1 MQTQFINDIV
11 AIVTTSPETVG
22 GGGVPIFYAADPAD
36 RERIA
41 LYLSRILNAM
51 VHDLENGTYFLSHH

>member
-1 MQTQFINDIV
+1 MQTINDIV
-11 AIVTTSPETVG
+11 AIVATSPAQVG
-22 GGGVPIFYAADPAD
+22 GGGVPIFYAADPAE
-36 RERIA
+36 REKIA